1 MPLELVTLPAL
12 SDNYTYLLHDSDSGA
27 TACIDVPDAKPILDE
42 LAKRNWT
49 LTEIWLTHHHHDH
62 IDGVDDLLKVC
73 DAKVTGAT
81 ADRHRLPPLN
91 REVADGDRFEF
102 GGEVIDVL
110 DVSGHTIGHVAF
122 VAAASGYAFTAD
134 SLMALGC
141 GRLFEGT
148 AAQMWDSLQK
158 LAALDPETLICSGH
172 EYTQANARFA
182 ITIDPENA
190 DLKARIDRINSKR
203 DSNEPTVPSK
213 LSEEAA
219 TNPFLRA
226 ADPAIQAHLDMIGAE
241 PVDVFAEIRARKDR
255 F

>member
-1 MPLELVTLPAL
+1 MPLELVTIPAL
-12 SDNYTYLLHDSDSGA
+12 SDNYTFLLHDSDSGD
-27 TACIDVPDAKPILDE
+27 TAVIDVPEAGPILDA
-42 LAKRNWT
+42 LSNRGWS

-62 IDGVDDLLKVC
+62 IGGVDDLLKHH
-73 DAKVTGAT
+73 DAKVVGAQ
-81 ADRHRLPPLN
+81 ADRHRLPSLN
-91 REVADGDRFEF
+91 REVSEGDVFDF
-102 GGEVIDVL
+102 GGERVEVL
-110 DVSGHTIGHVAF
+110 DVSGHTVGHIAF
-122 VAAASGYAFTAD
+122 VVPESGYAFSAD

-148 AAQMWDSLQK
+148 AEQMWASLQK

-172 EYTQANARFA
+172 EYTQANAKFA
-182 ITIDPENA
+182 ITVDPDND
-190 DLKARIDRINSKR
+190 DLKARIERINSAR

-213 LSEEAA
+213 LSEEVA

>member
-1 MPLELVTLPAL
+1 MPLELVTLPVL
-12 SDNYTYLLHDSDSGA
+12 SDNYAYLLHDSASGD
-27 TACIDVPDAKPILDE
+27 TACVDVPEAGPILEE
-42 LAKRNWT
+42 LSKRGWS

-62 IDGVDDLLKVC
+62 IGGVDDVLKHHE
-73 DAKVTGAT
+73 AKVTGAS

-91 REVADGDRFEF
+91 REVSEGDAFEF
-102 GGEVIDVL
+102 GGEVVDIL
-110 DVSGHTIGHVAF
+110 DVSGHTVGHVAY
-122 VAAASGYAFTAD
+122 VVPGSGFAFTGD

-148 AAQMWDSLQK
+148 AAQMWDNLQK
-158 LAALDPETLICSGH
+158 LVALDGETLICSGH

-182 ITIDPENA
+182 VTVDPEND
-190 DLKARIDRINSKR
+190 DLKDRVDRINSMR
-203 DSNEPTVPSK
+203 ERNEPTVPSK

-226 ADPAIQAHLDMIGAE
+226 ADPSIQAHLDMIGDD

>member
-42 LAKRNWT
+42 LAKRNWS

-62 IDGVDDLLKVC
+62 IGGVDDLLKVF

-91 REVADGDRFEF
+91 REVTDGDRFEF

-141 GRLFEGT
+141 GRLLEGT

-203 DSNEPTVPSK
+203 NSNEQTVPSK

-226 ADPAIQAHLDMIGAE
+226 ADTAIQAHLDMIGAE

>member
-12 SDNYTYLLHDSDSGA
+12 SDNYTYLLHDAGSGE
-27 TACIDVPDAKPILDE
+27 TACIDVPEAKPILDE
-42 LAKRNWT
+42 LSKRDWT

-62 IDGVDDLLKVC
+62 IGGVDDLLSKY
-73 DAKVTGAT
+73 DAKVTGAK
-81 ADRHRLPPLN
+81 ADVHRLPPLN
-91 REVADGDRFEF
+91 REVADGDAFEF
-102 GGEVIDVL
+102 GGETVDVF
-110 DVSGHTIGHVAF
+110 DVSGHTEGHIAF
-122 VAAASGYAFTAD
+122 ILNSSDYAFTAD

-182 ITIDPENA
+182 ITVDPDNA
-190 DLKARIDRINSKR
+190 DLKARIKRIDQARRK
-203 DSNEPTVPSK
+203 NEPTVPST
-213 LSEEAA
+213 LSDELA

-226 ADPAIQAHLDMIGAE
+226 TDPAIQAQLDMIGAA

>member
-12 SDNYTYLLHDSDSGA
+12 SDNYTYLLHDADSGA
-27 TACIDVPDAKPILDE
+27 TACIDVPEAQPILDA
-42 LAKRNWT
+42 LQSRGWT

-62 IDGVDDLLKVC
+62 IGGVEDLLKFC
-73 DAKVTGAT
+73 DAKVTGAK

-102 GGEVIDVL
+102 GGEFIDVL
-110 DVSGHTIGHVAF
+110 DVSGHTVGHVAF
-122 VAAASGYAFTAD
+122 VAAESGYAFTAD

-148 AAQMWDSLQK
+148 AEQMWDSLQK

-182 ITIDPENA
+182 ITIDPDNA
-190 DLKARIDRINSKR
+190 DLKARIERINSMR
-203 DSNEPTVPSK
+203 ERNEPTVPCK
-213 LSEEAA
+213 LSAEVA

-226 ADPAIQAHLDMIGAE
+226 ADPAIQARLDMIGAA

>member
-62 IDGVDDLLKVC
+62 IGGVDDLLKVF

-91 REVADGDRFEF
+91 REVEDGNRFEF

-182 ITIDPENA
+182 ITIDPENG

>member
-12 SDNYTYLLHDSDSGA
+12 SDNYTYLLHDSASGA
-27 TACIDVPDAKPILDE
+27 TACIDVPEAKPILDA
-42 LAKRNWT
+42 LSQRGWT
-49 LTEIWLTHHHHDH
+49 LTDIWLTHHHHDH
-62 IDGVDDLLKVC
+62 IGGVEDLLKVF
-73 DAKVTGAT
+73 DAKVTGAS

-91 REVADGDRFEF
+91 HEVGDGDRFEF

-110 DVSGHTIGHVAF
+110 DVSGHTVGHLAF
-122 VAAASGYAFTAD
+122 VAPDSGYAFTAD

-148 AAQMWDSLQK
+148 AAQMWESLQK
-158 LAALDPETLICSGH
+158 LAALDPETWICSGH

-182 ITIDPENA
+182 ITIDPDNA
-190 DLKARIDRINSKR
+190 DLKARIDRIDLCR
-203 DSNEPTVPSK
+203 EGNEPTVPSK

-226 ADPAIQAHLDMIGAE
+226 ADPAIQAHLDMIGAQ
-241 PVDVFAEIRARKDR
+241 PVDVFAEIRSRKDR

>member
-42 LAKRNWT
+42 LAKRNWS

-62 IDGVDDLLKVC
+62 VGGVDDLLKVF

-91 REVADGDRFEF
+91 REVTDDDRFEF

-148 AAQMWDSLQK
+148 AAQMWGSLQK

-182 ITIDPENA
+182 ITVDPENA

-213 LSEEAA
+213 LSDEAA